1 MKKESLT
8 SIIKGRDFGRL
19 RMLVTYSDHEN
30 GRWYWGHVYGPGDD
44 DTSHWWIK
52 RRSEKALLNAMVK
65 KFTSTNKRK
74 PKSAVK
80 AGSKRK
86 QTSAVR

>member
-8 SIIKGRDFGRL
+8 SVIKGRDFGTL
-19 RMLVTYSDHEN
+19 RMLVTYSDYE
-30 GRWYWGHVYGPGDD
+30 GKRWYWGHCYGPGDD

-65 KFTSTNKRK
+65 KFTSTNKPSAKRRK
-74 PKSAVK
+74 AAASHV
-80 AGSKRK
+80 G
-86 QTSAVR
+86 